1 MNKYEF
7 WDKEN
12 GFYGYDKYSLNA
24 NQSTKKVQKILKEFI
39 NKGYKYSLSC
49 TDTDLYPITTNTDI
63 LKIAQSIDDDT
74 CINIYKDRECIGC
87 IDFQPY
93 HNANECISDY
103 SCSLDD
109 IVDIENC

>member
-1 MNKYEF
+1 MNRYEF

-39 NKGYKYSLSC
+39 NRGYKYSLSC

-93 HNANECISDY
+93 HNVNECISDY

-109 IVDIENC
+109 IVDMENC